1 METETTP
8 PPPADN
14 ALQTQAA
21 VTTET
26 TTTPIEAAPSTVTRP
41 DYIPE
46 KFWDAQKGEAKL
58 DQLAISYANLE
69 KAFSSKSQAPKKP
82 GADAS
87 PEDQAKYYA
96 DLRKFTGA
104 PEKPEDYGIKAP
116 DNLPEG
122 VEWNAE
128 LAGKAAGIAHKYGVP
143 PEALHELINLN
154 NENISSFVAKSEDFV
169 KISHK
174 DHFVDILTKEWGN
187 DAVSNWQAIDRGASA
202 SRVDKTAFDP
212 DADVRMVQRE
222 LAKLVLQRD
231 EDFRDD
237 KGLISSDSQVTYKE
251 QMERIQKGDDF
262 NGKNGP
268 EAQQA
273 ALEKLQ
279 GLFNASRAK

>member
-8 PPPADN
+8 PPTDN

-21 VTTET
+21 TTTET
-26 TTTPIEAAPSTVTRP
+26 TTTPIEAAPSTVERP
-41 DYIPE
+41 SYIPE

-116 DNLPEG
+116 DNLPAG

-143 PEALHELINLN
+143 PEALHELIALN
-154 NENISSFVAKSEDFV
+154 NENISSIVAKSESAQKEQV
-169 KISHK
+169 EAMVAELNAEWK
-174 DHFVDILTKEWGN
+174 D
-187 DAVSNWQAIDRGASA
+187 DAKNNWQRANRGAIAMGVDLEA
-202 SRVDKTAFDP
+202 SGLGNNPHFIRAALRFDE
-212 DADVRMVQRE
+212 MIS
-222 LAKLVLQRD
+222 
-231 EDFRDD
+231 DD
-237 KGLISSDSQVTYKE
+237 KGLVSSESQATYKE
-251 QMERIQKGDDF
+251 QMDRIQKGDDF

-273 ALEKLQ
+273 ALAKLQ
-279 GLFNASRAK
+279 GLFNASQK

>member
-1 METETTP
+1 METETT

-21 VTTET
+21 TTTET
-26 TTTPIEAAPSTVTRP
+26 TTTPIEAAPSTVQRP
-41 DYIPE
+41 EYIPA
-46 KFWDAQKGEAKL
+46 KFWDEAKGEPKI
-58 DQLAISYANLE
+58 DQLGASYLQLE
-69 KAFSSKSQAPKKP
+69 KAFGAKSQAPKKP

-116 DNLPEG
+116 DNLPAG

-154 NENISSFVAKSEDFV
+154 NENISSIVAKSESAQKEQV
-169 KISHK
+169 EAMVAELNAEWK
-174 DHFVDILTKEWGN
+174 D
-187 DAVSNWQAIDRGASA
+187 DAKNNWQRANRGAIALGVDLEA
-202 SRVDKTAFDP
+202 SGLGNNPHFIRAALRFDE
-212 DADVRMVQRE
+212 MIS
-222 LAKLVLQRD
+222 
-231 EDFRDD
+231 DD
-237 KGLISSDSQVTYKE
+237 KGLVSSDSQATYKE
-251 QMERIQKGDDF
+251 QMDRIQKGDDF

-273 ALEKLQ
+273 ALAKLQ
-279 GLFNASRAK
+279 GLFNASQK

>member
-1 METETTP
+1 METDTTQQTAET
-8 PPPADN
+8 
-14 ALQTQAA
+14 ALQQQSA
-21 VTTET
+21 T
-26 TTTPIEAAPSTVTRP
+26 TTDTTAQTPIEAAPSTNQRP

-128 LAGKAAGIAHKYGVP
+128 LAGKAVGIAHKYGVP

-154 NENISSFVAKSEDFV
+154 NENISSIVAKSESAQKEQVDAMV
-169 KISHK
+169 AELNAEWK
-174 DHFVDILTKEWGN
+174 D
-187 DAVSNWQAIDRGASA
+187 DAKNNWQRANRGAIAMGVDLEA
-202 SRVDKTAFDP
+202 SGLGNNPHFIRAALRFDE
-212 DADVRMVQRE
+212 MIG
-222 LAKLVLQRD
+222 
-231 EDFRDD
+231 DD
-237 KGLISSDSQVTYKE
+237 KGLISSDSQATYKE
-251 QMERIQKGDDF
+251 QMERIQKGPDF

-268 EAQQA
+268 EKQQA
-273 ALEKLQ
+273 ALARLQ
-279 GLFNASRAK
+279 GLFNASQK

>member
-1 METETTP
+1 MEIETT

-21 VTTET
+21 T
-26 TTTPIEAAPSTVTRP
+26 TTDTTAQTPIEAAPSTNQRP
-41 DYIPE
+41 DFIPE

-104 PEKPEDYGIKAP
+104 PEKPEDYGIKVP

-128 LAGKAAGIAHKYGVP
+128 LAGKAVGIAHKYGVP

-154 NENISSFVAKSEDFV
+154 NENISSIVAKSESAQKEQVDAMV
-169 KISHK
+169 AELNAEWK
-174 DHFVDILTKEWGN
+174 DNAKD
-187 DAVSNWQAIDRGASA
+187 NWQRANRGAIAMGVDLEA
-202 SRVDKTAFDP
+202 SGLGNNPHFIRAALRFDE
-212 DADVRMVQRE
+212 MIG
-222 LAKLVLQRD
+222 
-231 EDFRDD
+231 DD
-237 KGLISSDSQVTYKE
+237 KGLISSDSQATYKE

-268 EAQQA
+268 EKQQA
-273 ALEKLQ
+273 ALARLQ
-279 GLFNASRAK
+279 GLFNASQK

>member
-1 METETTP
+1 METETT

-21 VTTET
+21 ATTET

-46 KFWDAQKGEAKL
+46 KFWDAQKGEPKV
-58 DQLAISYANLE
+58 DQLGASYLQLE
-69 KAFSSKSQAPKKP
+69 KAFGAKSQAPKKP

-116 DNLPEG
+116 DNLPAG

-154 NENISSFVAKSEDFV
+154 NENISGIVAKSESAQKEQV
-169 KISHK
+169 EAMVAELNAEWK
-174 DHFVDILTKEWGN
+174 D
-187 DAVSNWQAIDRGASA
+187 DAKNNWQRANRGAIAMGVDLEA
-202 SRVDKTAFDP
+202 SGLGNNPHFIRAALRFDE
-212 DADVRMVQRE
+212 MIS
-222 LAKLVLQRD
+222 
-231 EDFRDD
+231 DD
-237 KGLISSDSQVTYKE
+237 KGLVSSESQATYKE
-251 QMERIQKGDDF
+251 QMDRIQKGDDF
-262 NGKNGP
+262 TGKNGP

-273 ALEKLQ
+273 ALAKLK
-279 GLFNASRAK
+279 GLFEASQR

>member
-1 METETTP
+1 METETT

-21 VTTET
+21 TTTET
-26 TTTPIEAAPSTVTRP
+26 TTTPIETAPSTVTRP

-46 KFWDAQKGEAKL
+46 KFWDAQKGEPKV
-58 DQLAISYANLE
+58 DQLGASYLQLE
-69 KAFSSKSQAPKKP
+69 KAFGAKSQAPKKP

-154 NENISSFVAKSEDFV
+154 NENISSIVAKSESAQKEQV
-169 KISHK
+169 EAMVAELNAEWK
-174 DHFVDILTKEWGN
+174 D
-187 DAVSNWQAIDRGASA
+187 DAKNNWQRANRGAIAMGVDLEA
-202 SRVDKTAFDP
+202 SGLGNNPHFIRAALRFDE
-212 DADVRMVQRE
+212 MIS
-222 LAKLVLQRD
+222 
-231 EDFRDD
+231 DD
-237 KGLISSDSQVTYKE
+237 KGLVSSESQATYKE
-251 QMERIQKGDDF
+251 QMDRIQKGDDF
-262 NGKNGP
+262 TGKNGP

-273 ALEKLQ
+273 ALAKLK
-279 GLFNASRAK
+279 GLFEASQR

>member
-8 PPPADN
+8 PPTDN
-14 ALQTQAA
+14 ALQTQSA
-21 VTTET
+21 TTTDT
-26 TTTPIEAAPSTVTRP
+26 TTTPIETAPSTVTRP

-116 DNLPEG
+116 DNLPAG

-154 NENISSFVAKSEDFV
+154 NENISSIVAKSESAQKEQV
-169 KISHK
+169 EAMVAELNAEWK
-174 DHFVDILTKEWGN
+174 D
-187 DAVSNWQAIDRGASA
+187 DAKNNWQRANRGAIAMGVDLEA
-202 SRVDKTAFDP
+202 SGLGNNPHFIRAALRFDE
-212 DADVRMVQRE
+212 MIS
-222 LAKLVLQRD
+222 
-231 EDFRDD
+231 DD
-237 KGLISSDSQVTYKE
+237 KGLVSSESQATYKE
-251 QMERIQKGDDF
+251 QMDRIQKGDDF
-262 NGKNGP
+262 TGKNGP

-273 ALEKLQ
+273 ALAKLK
-279 GLFNASRAK
+279 GLFEASQR

>member
-1 METETTP
+1 MEIDTTQQTAET
-8 PPPADN
+8 
-14 ALQTQAA
+14 ALQQQSA
-21 VTTET
+21 TTTDT
-26 TTTPIEAAPSTVTRP
+26 TTTPIETAPSTVTRP

-116 DNLPEG
+116 DNLPAG

-154 NENISSFVAKSEDFV
+154 NENISSIVAKSESAQKEQV
-169 KISHK
+169 EAMVAELNAEWK
-174 DHFVDILTKEWGN
+174 D
-187 DAVSNWQAIDRGASA
+187 DAKNNWQRANRGAIAMGVDLEA
-202 SRVDKTAFDP
+202 SGLGNNPHFIRAALRFDE
-212 DADVRMVQRE
+212 MIS
-222 LAKLVLQRD
+222 
-231 EDFRDD
+231 DD
-237 KGLISSDSQVTYKE
+237 KGLVSSDSQATYKE

-273 ALEKLQ
+273 ALAKLQ
-279 GLFNASRAK
+279 GLFNASQK

>member
-1 METETTP
+1 MEIDTTQQTAET
-8 PPPADN
+8 
-14 ALQTQAA
+14 ALQQQSA
-21 VTTET
+21 TTTDT
-26 TTTPIEAAPSTVTRP
+26 TTTPIETAPSTVTRP

-46 KFWDAQKGEAKL
+46 KFWDAQKGEPKV
-58 DQLAISYANLE
+58 DQLGASYLQLE
-69 KAFSSKSQAPKKP
+69 KAFGAKSQAPKKP
-82 GADAS
+82 AADAS

-116 DNLPEG
+116 DNLPAG

-154 NENISSFVAKSEDFV
+154 NENISSIVAKSESAQKEQV
-169 KISHK
+169 EAMVAELNAEWK
-174 DHFVDILTKEWGN
+174 D
-187 DAVSNWQAIDRGASA
+187 DAKNNWQRANRGAIALGVDLEA
-202 SRVDKTAFDP
+202 SGLGNNPHFIRAALRFDE
-212 DADVRMVQRE
+212 MIS
-222 LAKLVLQRD
+222 
-231 EDFRDD
+231 DD
-237 KGLISSDSQVTYKE
+237 KGLISSDSQATYKE

-273 ALEKLQ
+273 ALAKLQ
-279 GLFNASRAK
+279 GLFNASQK

>member
-1 METETTP
+1 METETT

-21 VTTET
+21 TTTET
-26 TTTPIEAAPSTVTRP
+26 TTTPIETAPSTVQRP
-41 DYIPE
+41 EYIPA
-46 KFWDAQKGEAKL
+46 KFWDEAKGEPKV
-58 DQLAISYANLE
+58 DQLGASYLQLE
-69 KAFSSKSQAPKKP
+69 KAFGAKSQAPKKP

-116 DNLPEG
+116 DNLPAG

-143 PEALHELINLN
+143 PEALHELIALN
-154 NENISSFVAKSEDFV
+154 NENISSIVAKSESAQKEQV
-169 KISHK
+169 EAMVAELNAEWK
-174 DHFVDILTKEWGN
+174 D
-187 DAVSNWQAIDRGASA
+187 DAKNNWQRANRGAIAMGVDLEA
-202 SRVDKTAFDP
+202 SGLGNNPHFIRAALRFDE
-212 DADVRMVQRE
+212 MIS
-222 LAKLVLQRD
+222 
-231 EDFRDD
+231 DD
-237 KGLISSDSQVTYKE
+237 KGLVSSDSQATYKE

-273 ALEKLQ
+273 ALAKLK
-279 GLFNASRAK
+279 GLFEASQR

>member
-1 METETTP
+1 MPDETT

-21 VTTET
+21 T
-26 TTTPIEAAPSTVTRP
+26 TTDTTAQTPIEAAPSTNQRP
-41 DYIPE
+41 DFIPE

-104 PEKPEDYGIKAP
+104 PEKPEDYGLKAP

-128 LAGKAAGIAHKYGVP
+128 LAGKAVGIAHKYGVP

-154 NENISSFVAKSEDFV
+154 NENISSIVAKSESAQKEQVDAMV
-169 KISHK
+169 AELNAEWK
-174 DHFVDILTKEWGN
+174 DNAKD
-187 DAVSNWQAIDRGASA
+187 NWQRANRGAIALGVDLEA
-202 SRVDKTAFDP
+202 SGLGNNPHFIRAALRFDE
-212 DADVRMVQRE
+212 MIG
-222 LAKLVLQRD
+222 
-231 EDFRDD
+231 DD
-237 KGLISSDSQVTYKE
+237 KGLISSDSQATYKE

-268 EAQQA
+268 EKQQA
-273 ALEKLQ
+273 ALARLQ
-279 GLFNASRAK
+279 GLFNASQK

>member
-1 METETTP
+1 METETT

-21 VTTET
+21 TTTET
-26 TTTPIEAAPSTVTRP
+26 TTTPIETAPSTVTRP

-46 KFWDAQKGEAKL
+46 KFWDAQKGEPKV
-58 DQLAISYANLE
+58 DQLGASYLQLE
-69 KAFSSKSQAPKKP
+69 KAFGAKSQAPKKP

-154 NENISSFVAKSEDFV
+154 NENISSIVAKSESAQKEQVDAMV
-169 KISHK
+169 AELNAEWK
-174 DHFVDILTKEWGN
+174 D
-187 DAVSNWQAIDRGASA
+187 DAKNNWQRANRGAIAMGVDLEA
-202 SRVDKTAFDP
+202 SGLGNNLHFIRAALRFDE
-212 DADVRMVQRE
+212 MIS
-222 LAKLVLQRD
+222 
-231 EDFRDD
+231 DD
-237 KGLISSDSQVTYKE
+237 KGLVSSESQATYKE

-268 EAQQA
+268 EAQQV
-273 ALEKLQ
+273 ALAKLQ
-279 GLFNASRAK
+279 GLFNASQK

>member
-1 METETTP
+1 METETT

-21 VTTET
+21 TTTET
-26 TTTPIEAAPSTVTRP
+26 TTTPIETAPSTVTRP

-154 NENISSFVAKSEDFV
+154 NENISSIVAKSESAQKEQV
-169 KISHK
+169 EAMVAELNAEWK
-174 DHFVDILTKEWGN
+174 D
-187 DAVSNWQAIDRGASA
+187 DAKNNWQRANRGAIAMGVDLEA
-202 SRVDKTAFDP
+202 SGLGNNPHFIRAALRFDE
-212 DADVRMVQRE
+212 MIS
-222 LAKLVLQRD
+222 
-231 EDFRDD
+231 DD
-237 KGLISSDSQVTYKE
+237 KGLVSSDSQATYKE
-251 QMERIQKGDDF
+251 QMDRIQKGDDF
-262 NGKNGP
+262 TGKNGP

-273 ALEKLQ
+273 ALAKLK
-279 GLFNASRAK
+279 GLFEASQR